1 MNSNVIC
8 TNNFSFF
15 VIEAIVN
22 KWDFI
27 KSVLSVKEIIFSL
40 VSLVRLTVLSVDYPF
55 LCGVINLLG
64 FFSVSES

>member
-27 KSVLSVKEIIFSL
+27 KSVLSVKENYFQFGFPSSSYSFICRLPIFIW
-40 VSLVRLTVLSVDYPF
+40 
-55 LCGVINLLG
+55 GH
-64 FFSVSES
+64 